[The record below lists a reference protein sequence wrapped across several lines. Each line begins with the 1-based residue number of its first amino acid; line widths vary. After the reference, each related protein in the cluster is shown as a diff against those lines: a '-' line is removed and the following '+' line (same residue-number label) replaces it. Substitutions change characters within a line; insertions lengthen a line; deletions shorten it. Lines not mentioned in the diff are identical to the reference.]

1 MAKGKSLDGDR
12 KAAIEKYNDVVVG
25 LEVARDLVAQIKALS
40 LEEAKKAKKASK
52 KEQQEKYKAEIARVA
67 STLEIQVKSRLL
79 KKLISIWTLVNSF
92 LLSYIQ
98 LSFLLQ

>member
-1 MAKGKSLDGDR
+1 MYLYLQGKLDGYKADMAKGKSLDGDR

-67 STLEIQVKSRLL
+67 STLEIQVKSRIL
-79 KKLISIWTLVNSF
+79 KSSCLF
-92 LLSYIQ
+92 GP
-98 LSFLLQ
+98 